1 MPPLESGRG
10 WPERPSKSQ
19 RARRRGP
26 TLSQSSGARAAQS
39 AALAVV
45 ALACTALVLGAGGT
59 QPATPTVSSAASAW
73 RGLAG
78 SARPQVS
85 VGQRMIV
92 VLKAPSLAERVAR
105 AGGRASDSQ
114 ERQWTAA
121 AVASRQQVLTT
132 LAAHGVQVRVEYNY
146 ARVINGF
153 SAALD
158 SEAVALLERQPE
170 VAGVYPV
177 RVAYPAGLSSELLA
191 RDELARGAAHRPEI
205 MLPGF
210 DGRGV
215 TIAVLD
221 TGIDRAQP
229 FLRGRVQNGI
239 DILGD
244 TNFNAL
250 AATKPDDATSLERHG
265 TEMAG
270 LLVGGGGPQG
280 LAGVA
285 TGASVLPIRV
295 GGWQPDVTGG
305 WSVYARTDQL
315 IAGLERAVD
324 PNQDGDAHDAAR
336 VALVAFAA
344 PYAAFA
350 DAPDARAVQ
359 GALNLD
365 TLVVAP
371 AGNDGPGG
379 PAFGSLSSPGASPA
393 ALSVGAADLRSQTEQ
408 VRVVVRVGLEVLVDR
423 LLPLAGAV
431 LPAQAS
437 ELPIAVPEQR
447 PQRGRPGTFVAA
459 PPLDAF
465 FDRHGLSIVAGRAAL
480 VQAGDDPVTAVE
492 NAARAGASAVVL
504 YGTSIPPGGLGLD
517 ESVPVPVVAV
527 PSDVARTALSAL
539 AHGRRPALSL
549 GSARVV
555 RNGTAGG
562 VAPFSSQGLS
572 FDWRVRPD
580 LLGPGVALMTSEPS
594 AAENGAPAY
603 GTVNGSSAAAATVA
617 GAAALLAQARPELD
631 AYALRSV
638 LAGYARPLGGSV
650 LSEGTGLVDIGAA
663 VAAEIA
669 TDPTSLA
676 FGPAERQNWHSV
688 QQLTIRSL
696 STRSLLLHVTVPQ
709 TGGAGLALAASPD
722 RFRLRPGGKITIT
735 LKASFRGTL
744 GTAPPAEGTIQ
755 IGNRSTLTIRVPWA
769 IPFGRDRSPLLTGVQ
784 LSRKAFRPSDTA
796 PAVLSFQAG
805 GLARGAQGAEIRPV
819 GRLDMV
825 LTSAYGTTLGLL
837 VRMRDLLPGRYAF
850 GLTGRDPN
858 GNLLPAGSYRLSLT
872 AIPPDGSRRTRRT
885 VSFRIK

>member
-1 MPPLESGRG
+1 M
-10 WPERPSKSQ
+10 
-19 RARRRGP
+19 
-26 TLSQSSGARAAQS
+26 AQS
-39 AALAVV
+39 AALALV

-59 QPATPTVSSAASAW
+59 TSATPTITSAASAW

-92 VLKAPSLAERVAR
+92 VLKAPSLAERVAA

-121 AVASRQQVLTT
+121 AVASRQQVLAT
-132 LAAHGVQVRVEYNY
+132 LAAHGIQVRVDYY
-146 ARVINGF
+146 FARVINGF

-158 SEAVALLERQPE
+158 SEAAALLERQPE

-177 RVAYPAGLSSELLA
+177 RIAYPAELSSELLA

-215 TIAVLD
+215 TIALLD
-221 TGIDRAQP
+221 TGVDRAQP

-239 DILGD
+239 DILAD
-244 TNFNAL
+244 SDFNAL

-270 LLVGGGGPQG
+270 LLVGAGGPEG
-280 LAGVA
+280 LGGVA

-295 GGWQPDVTGG
+295 AGWQPDVNGG
-305 WSVYARTDQL
+305 WAVYARTDQL

-336 VALVAFAA
+336 IALVALAA
-344 PYAAFA
+344 SYAAFA
-350 DAPDARAVQ
+350 DAPDAQAIQ
-359 GALNLD
+359 GALDLD

-379 PAFGSLSSPGASPA
+379 PAFGSLSSPGASAA

-408 VRVVVRVGLEVLVDR
+408 VRVVVRVGLNVLVDR

-431 LPAQAS
+431 LPARAS
-437 ELPIAVPEQR
+437 ELQIAAPKAR
-447 PQRGRPGTFVAA
+447 LGPSRLGSFVAA

-465 FDRHGLSIVAGRAAL
+465 FDQHGLSTVAGRAAL
-480 VQAGDDPVTAVE
+480 VWAGDDPVTAVE
-492 NAARAGASAVVL
+492 NAARAGAAAVVL
-504 YGTSIPPGGLGLD
+504 YGTAIPPGGLGLD
-517 ESVPVPVVAV
+517 ENVSVPVVAV
-527 PSDVARTALSAL
+527 PDDVARTALAAL

-549 GSARVV
+549 GSARIVN
-555 RNGTAGG
+555 NGTAGG

-572 FDWRVRPD
+572 FDWRVRPN

-594 AAENGAPAY
+594 VAESGAPAY

-617 GAAALLAQARPELD
+617 GAAALLAQARPDLD
-631 AYALRSV
+631 AYALRSA

-650 LSEGTGLVDIGAA
+650 LAEGTGLVDVGAA
-663 VAAEIA
+663 AAAELA
-669 TDPTSLA
+669 STPTSLA
-676 FGPAERQNWHSV
+676 FGPADRQNWHSV
-688 QQLTIRSL
+688 QQLTIRSI
-696 STRSLLLHVTVPQ
+696 STRLLRLHVTVPES
-709 TGGAGLALAASPD
+709 GGAGLALAASPE
-722 RFRLRPGGKITIT
+722 RFALPPGSRITIKVT
-735 LKASFRGTL
+735 ASFRGRP
-744 GTAPPAEGTIQ
+744 GTAPPAEGSIE
-755 IGNRSTLTIRVPWA
+755 IGSPSTLAIRVPFA
-769 IPFGRDRSPLLTGVQ
+769 IPFGRDRSPLLSAVQ
-784 LSRKAFRPSDTA
+784 LSRRAFRPSDTA

-805 GLARGAQGAEIRPV
+805 GLASGAQGAEIRPV

-825 LTSAYGTTLGLL
+825 LTSSIGTRLGLL

-858 GNLLPAGSYRLSLT
+858 GNTLPPGRYTLALT
-872 AIPPDGSRRTRRT
+872 AIPPDGSRATRRR
-885 VSFRIK
+885 VSFTIK